1 MIINIQQ
8 LTAFLPFLIVIFS
21 LTIVILS
28 ISYSRNHFFTAM
40 FVVLSFLFVFFSLF
54 FLTSKIPLDIATLF
68 HIDGYSLLYIGMI
81 VISSISTCVFAY
93 PSLLNYPD
101 NKEEFY
107 LLILIS
113 NLGAMLSIISNNMC
127 SLFVNIEIM
136 SIPMFGLI
144 AYFNNKKH
152 SLESAFKYVI
162 LSSIASSFLLLGI
175 SWIYSISGNLS
186 FTSINHILQIISL
199 NEKLVVLFG
208 IVMILISLFFKL
220 SIVPFH
226 LWTPDIYEGT
236 PSVVLSFFSTVG
248 KISTFSVLLHF
259 LSHISSLNNSV
270 LYYLLL
276 LISIC
281 SMLIGNLMAL
291 FQKNL
296 KRFFGYSS
304 ISQLGYLFIVLL
316 VSKNNYIL
324 SLETT
329 AMYLFGYLFSN
340 IAYFGILNLVS
351 NFCKNNNVNSIS
363 LYKGFF
369 WSEPV
374 LSSILTLVLLSLAGF
389 PMTLG
394 FIGKFYIL
402 SIIIKEHLWTVG
414 FAFLVSTVLG
424 FYCYLRIIVNLY
436 LNPSKTSLKYELN
449 VFNNWLYTPSG
460 IIIFF
465 SAMILLIFGIY
476 PNPLIN
482 FIKLISFL

>member
-8 LTAFLPFLIVIFS
+8 LTAFLPFFIVIFS
-21 LTIVILS
+21 LTTVILS
-28 ISYSRNHFFTAM
+28 ISYSRNHFFTAV
-40 FVVLSFLFVFFSLF
+40 FVILSFIAVFFSLF
-54 FLTSKIPLDIATLF
+54 FLTSQVPLDVGILF
-68 HIDGYSLLYIGMI
+68 HIDGYSIFYIGMI
-81 VISSISTCVFAY
+81 IIASISTCVFSY
-93 PSLLNYPD
+93 PSLVRYPY

-113 NLGAMLSIISNNMC
+113 NLGAILSIVSNHMS
-127 SLFVNIEIM
+127 SLFINIEIM

-175 SWIYSISGNLS
+175 SWVYSISGNLS
-186 FTSINHILQIISL
+186 FSSINHVLNIISL
-199 NEKLVVLFG
+199 NEKLVVVFG
-208 IVMILISLFFKL
+208 IIMILISLFFKL

-226 LWTPDIYEGT
+226 LWTPDVYQGT

-248 KISTFSVLLHF
+248 KISTFGILLHF
-259 LSHISSLNNSV
+259 LSHISSLNNNI
-270 LYYLLL
+270 LYFLLS
-276 LISIC
+276 LITIF

-291 FQKNL
+291 FQNNL

-304 ISQLGYLFIVLL
+304 ISQLGYLFVVLL
-316 VSKNNYIL
+316 VSKNNYLL
-324 SLETT
+324 SLE
-329 AMYLFGYLFSN
+329 ASSIYLCGYLFSN
-340 IAYFGILNLVS
+340 IAYFGIINLVS
-351 NFCKNNNVNSIS
+351 NFYNNSVNSIS
-363 LYKGFF
+363 SYKGFF
-369 WSEPV
+369 WSEPG

-402 SIIIKEHLWTVG
+402 SIIIKEHLWIVG
-414 FAFLVSTVLG
+414 ISFLVSTILG
-424 FYCYLRIIVNLY
+424 FYCYLRIIINLY
-436 LNPSKTSLKYELN
+436 LDPSNILLGQKLN
-449 VFNNWLYTPSG
+449 IFKNWLYAPSA

-465 SAMILLIFGIY
+465 SAMIILILGVY

-482 FIKLISFL
+482 FIKLMSFL